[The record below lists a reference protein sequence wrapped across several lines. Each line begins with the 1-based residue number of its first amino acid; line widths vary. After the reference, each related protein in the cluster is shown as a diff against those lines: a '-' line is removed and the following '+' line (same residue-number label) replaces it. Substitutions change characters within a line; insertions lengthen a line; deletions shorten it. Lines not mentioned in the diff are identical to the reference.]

1 MASSAVVRIGAYER
15 DWADFCA
22 ASSFFA
28 YKSYSVVKGLAPVLT
43 RVVALCVSSIQPTP
57 LMDLLES
64 TLRFQATEPRDRV
77 FALLG
82 MAEEEQE
89 FQVNY
94 EKSIKDIYTDVAI
107 LSVSSHPQKG
117 DHALRILSNVKHY
130 PDSANDDMPSWVH
143 RWHAPIP
150 EARLNRTTE
159 TQPMFIISGLASSK
173 VPCGG

>member
-1 MASSAVVRIGAYER
+1 MASSAVMRIGAYER

-28 YKSYSVVKGLAPVLT
+28 YKSYSAVKGLAPVLT
-43 RVVALCVSSIQPTP
+43 RVIALCVSSIQPTP

-94 EKSIKDIYTDVAI
+94 EKSIKDIYTDVSRYFLCHHI
-107 LSVSSHPQKG
+107 PKKGRSCSSYTIQCK
-117 DHALRILSNVKHY
+117 AL
-130 PDSANDDMPSWVH
+130 P
-143 RWHAPIP
+143 
-150 EARLNRTTE
+150 
-159 TQPMFIISGLASSK
+159 
-173 VPCGG
+173 